1 MTWSRHSS
9 KSRRTRRACAKNGA
23 PLLDGVT
30 DGLGYSTMF
39 SFETCRA
46 FRDDTI
52 DFAVGSG
59 ADRNYNS
66 DVTGPDARIS
76 PMRPEP

>member
-1 MTWSRHSS
+1 
-9 KSRRTRRACAKNGA
+9 
-23 PLLDGVT
+23 
-30 DGLGYSTMF
+30 MF

>member
-1 MTWSRHSS
+1 M
-9 KSRRTRRACAKNGA
+9 A
-23 PLLDGVT
+23 PRSWTASLTGWA
-30 DGLGYSTMF
+30 YSTMF